1 MHYVWPFYNIM
12 HERVKYHVSVLV
24 KCKICMF
31 SNWNIFASSSKRIR
45 FIFFTI
51 LWRYCFWKMRD
62 LCFTRF
68 TKTPILS
75 SCRNQPFDLIYLNEL
90 TGFCMIDWFQMFF
103 KNVERKSISSGKYL
117 VISPGTNVDYL
128 FCIDSHSIERVS
140 KCEPGSGINTFLE
153 RRRFVW
159 EITIPFYF

>member
-1 MHYVWPFYNIM
+1 MHYVWPFYNII
-12 HERVKYHVSVLV
+12 HERVKYHVSILV

-31 SNWNIFASSSKRIR
+31 SNWNSFASSSKRIR

-51 LWRYCFWKMRD
+51 LWQYCFWKMRD

-68 TKTPILS
+68 TKRPILS

-103 KNVERKSISSGKYL
+103 KNVERKRVYL
-117 VISPGTNVDYL
+117 VENIYL
-128 FCIDSHSIERVS
+128 SVLEQMLTIFSALTLIVLRESASASQAPEKTHS
-140 KCEPGSGINTFLE
+140 
-153 RRRFVW
+153 
-159 EITIPFYF
+159 